1 VLTCMTEDSLN
12 ITDNRRLRSMVAL
25 HAVSMLAQIGQF
37 ALGSILLPIA
47 LEAKKVSPEVIGF
60 TSAAFWLGM
69 LAGLLVVGYVSQ
81 KIGYRNTVI
90 VGLLMSAASFIM
102 LPLIDWRWWAV
113 LSAAI
118 GFGTGLRWIASET
131 WLYRLAPVET
141 RGRVVGIQE
150 TLIGLAQILGPLII
164 VLLGAS
170 KPSAFWAA
178 AAIIMVGI
186 FPLFIA
192 IPLPAGD
199 TTATSKNLTATHL
212 SQFSFKRVMLL
223 LSYGGFIAGI
233 GGWLEGSLIALLPV
247 YNTDIGLLAADTA
260 WLLTILGVGLMLFQ
274 YPVGWLADT
283 KGVNWTAKLSA
294 LIGLAGILIAMIFG
308 THFFALAIA
317 LFLLGGVSGGLLTL
331 GIVWATQRSKGAELS
346 NSLRQVSIT
355 YTLLSAIGPL
365 VAGFVV
371 SYIGSDSLFWQQLV
385 MIFVLAIVLLKQKVQ
400 IKAAT

>member
-1 VLTCMTEDSLN
+1 MLDDNLN
-12 ITDNRRLRSMVAL
+12 ISDSRRLQSMVAL
-25 HAVSMLAQIGQF
+25 HTVSMLAQIGQF

-69 LAGLLVVGYVSQ
+69 LVGLLVVGHLSQ

-102 LPLIDWRWWAV
+102 LPLIDWRWWAIF
-113 LSAAI
+113 SATI

-131 WLYRLAPVET
+131 WLYRLAPAQA

-164 VLLGAS
+164 VYLGAS
-170 KPSAFWAA
+170 KPSAFWTA
-178 AAIIMVGI
+178 AAIITVGI
-186 FPLFIA
+186 LPLFMA
-192 IPLPAGD
+192 FTLPAMD
-199 TTATSKNLTATHL
+199 TTAISKNLTL
-212 SQFSFKRVMLL
+212 GNSSQFSFKRMMLL

-233 GGWLEGSLIALLPV
+233 GGWIEGSLIALLPV
-247 YNTDIGLLAADTA
+247 YNTDIGLHTTDTA

-283 KGVNWTAKLSA
+283 KGVNWTAKLCA
-294 LIGLAGILIAMIFG
+294 LIGLAGILIAMVFG
-308 THFFALAIA
+308 TYFFALEIA
-317 LFLLGGVSGGLLTL
+317 LFLLGGVCGGLLTL
-331 GIVWATQRSKGAELS
+331 GLVWATQHSKGAELT
-346 NSLRQVSIT
+346 NKLRQVSIT
-355 YTLLSAIGPL
+355 YTLLSAAGPL

-371 SYIGSDSLFWQQLV
+371 SQSNSASLFWQQLV
-385 MIFVLAIVLLKQKVQ
+385 VVFVLILVLFKQAKED
-400 IKAAT
+400 

>member
-1 VLTCMTEDSLN
+1 MLDDNLN
-12 ITDNRRLRSMVAL
+12 ISDSRRLQSMVAL

-69 LAGLLVVGYVSQ
+69 LVGLLVVGHLSQ

-102 LPLIDWRWWAV
+102 LPLIDWRWWAI
-113 LSAAI
+113 LSATI

-131 WLYRLAPVET
+131 WLYRLAPAQA

-164 VLLGAS
+164 VWLGAT

-178 AAIIMVGI
+178 AALITAGI
-186 FPLFIA
+186 LPLLMA
-192 IPLPAGD
+192 SALPAMD
-199 TTATSKNLTATHL
+199 TTATSKNLSIDNSSKL
-212 SQFSFKRVMLL
+212 SFKRMMLL

-233 GGWLEGSLIALLPV
+233 GGWIEGSLIALLPV
-247 YNTDIGLLAADTA
+247 YNTDIGLNASDTA
-260 WLLTILGVGLMLFQ
+260 WLLILLGVGLMMFQ

-283 KGVNWTAKLSA
+283 KGVNWTAKLCA
-294 LIGLAGILIAMIFG
+294 LISTAGILIAMVFG
-308 THFFALAIA
+308 TYFFALAIA
-317 LFLLGGVSGGLLTL
+317 LFLLGGVCGGLLTL
-331 GIVWATQRSKGAELS
+331 GLIWATQHSKGAELT
-346 NSLRQVSIT
+346 NKLRQVSIT
-355 YTLLSAIGPL
+355 YTLLSAAGPL

-371 SYIGSDSLFWQQLV
+371 SHSNSASLFWQQLV
-385 MIFVLAIVLLKQKVQ
+385 VIFVLILVLFKQSKED
-400 IKAAT
+400 